1 MHKKQLK
8 NPYYTRGERK
18 ERKWR
23 HAEKNF
29 MLFMF
34 KIRRKKLTS
43 FMKMM
48 TWIGDGWIWTVICIL
63 FLPIQVHT
71 GIALCAASLI
81 EVGLQQI
88 LKHIFTRQ
96 RPYIKHDDI
105 TNLMLPPDE
114 ILLPVGAYR
123 CCLHNVF
130 RDAVFLS
137 DSGDSVRS
145 TCRTYSDFTNVSGSA
160 LSFGCTCRYCAWVY
174 QRVVRNTPGIVF
186 RDLALMDET
195 ESACELGNFV
205 LDGNGFD
212 INETD
217 AGFQSV
223 CARKHR
229 IPF

>member
-1 MHKKQLK
+1 MEKENTLFKRFRAERAKKKMDKLYIRVSKLRKKKRNVMHKKQLK

-105 TNLMLPPDE
+105 TNLMLPPDKFSF
-114 ILLPVGAYR
+114 P
-123 CCLHNVF
+123 
-130 RDAVFLS
+130 
-137 DSGDSVRS
+137 SGH
-145 TCRTYSDFTNVSGSA
+145 TAAAFTMFFVM
-160 LSFGCTCRYCAWVY
+160 LSFFPILAIPFGVLAGLIAISRMYLGLHYPSDVLA
-174 QRVVRNTPGIVF
+174 GIV
-186 RDLALMDET
+186 LGYI
-195 ESACELGNFV
+195 SAWSGIHLV
-205 LDGNGFD
+205 LFLE
-212 INETD
+212 I
-217 AGFQSV
+217 
-223 CARKHR
+223 
-229 IPF
+229 